1 MKQVTELLA
10 SYRSLR
16 SSLVKYSRQAAG
28 MVQWQLALAEQR
40 SGEVLAQ
47 TELLVNELTRRAE
60 QELSVQLKRVMD
72 YKDTVLTG
80 FSILQNTMEGTNQF
94 VSNQRSNSL
103 AALPSAL
110 KFASTGLTITKN
122 LEYNLSQ
129 RLFTM
134 IHDIKFNFARQQILI
149 ELTKSLNLT
158 HIKQHHS

>member
-16 SSLVKYSRQAAG
+16 SSLVKYSRQAAS

-94 VSNQRSNSL
+94 ESNQRSNSL

-149 ELTKSLNLT
+149 ELTK
-158 HIKQHHS
+158 